1 MSFFMRQ
8 APEFVIVMIPRD
20 IQARCTFTT
29 AISTF
34 AMKRRAPLVNV
45 EIRGVPALK
54 FLGDIIWK

>member
-34 AMKRRAPLVNV
+34 AMKRRDQV
-45 EIRGVPALK
+45 RAL
-54 FLGDIIWK
+54 